1 MDQKLSPSSAVLYR
15 PRLDSLS
22 DPISRGKDAIA
33 EAANGAAKTA
43 GSDLQAI
50 RDDLNSLKDTLSR
63 FMSQASDE
71 ALKSARQVTS
81 NVAGQVSD
89 VASDLANRG
98 SQLASSAGDQAK
110 TFANE
115 LEEHGP
121 SQSPRCAGGRGSRRR
136 IDRRH
141 GTAKLMLF
149 KILKLF
155 GLDVPAKVAAAKSMI
170 EQRVEEVTD
179 YAKQVTQT
187 AAVIAA
193 LSAVAGVLVA
203 MAVGVGLFA
212 LYRAVA
218 ESYGVNAGLG
228 VVAGILIVAALIL
241 LLIARTK
248 GQSLPNRHIFEPLR
262 PDSLSAAPAV
272 AAPSLAHAPSPASFE
287 GVPAV
292 SAGDLIEPLAF
303 LLGRYLKYP
312 ALGHPVLDELVGN
325 LRNTARGTANE
336 AFERAANLVR
346 YGDRGQLFMLLG
358 GAAVAGW
365 VLARQSPDE
374 RLNDATPAR

>member
-1 MDQKLSPSSAVLYR
+1 
-15 PRLDSLS
+15 
-22 DPISRGKDAIA
+22 
-33 EAANGAAKTA
+33 
-43 GSDLQAI
+43 
-50 RDDLNSLKDTLSR
+50 
-63 FMSQASDE
+63 
-71 ALKSARQVTS
+71 
-81 NVAGQVSD
+81 
-89 VASDLANRG
+89 
-98 SQLASSAGDQAK
+98 
-110 TFANE
+110 
-115 LEEHGP
+115 
-121 SQSPRCAGGRGSRRR
+121 
-136 IDRRH
+136 
-141 GTAKLMLF
+141 MLF
-149 KILKLF
+149 NILKLF

-179 YAKQVTQT
+179 YAKQATQA

-228 VVAGILIVAALIL
+228 VVAGILIVATLIL

-248 GQSLPNRHIFEPLR
+248 GQSLSNRHIFEPLR
-262 PDSLSAAPAV
+262 PLATAAPSAAAPAV

-312 ALGHPVLDELVGN
+312 VLGHPMLDELVGN
-325 LRNTARGTANE
+325 LRNTARGTADE
-336 AFERAANLVR
+336 AVERAANLLR
-346 YGDRGQLFMLLG
+346 YGDRRQLFMLLG
-358 GAAVAGW
+358 GAAFAGW

-374 RLNDATPAR
+374 RLHDATPVD

>member
-1 MDQKLSPSSAVLYR
+1 
-15 PRLDSLS
+15 
-22 DPISRGKDAIA
+22 
-33 EAANGAAKTA
+33 
-43 GSDLQAI
+43 
-50 RDDLNSLKDTLSR
+50 
-63 FMSQASDE
+63 
-71 ALKSARQVTS
+71 
-81 NVAGQVSD
+81 
-89 VASDLANRG
+89 
-98 SQLASSAGDQAK
+98 
-110 TFANE
+110 
-115 LEEHGP
+115 
-121 SQSPRCAGGRGSRRR
+121 
-136 IDRRH
+136 
-141 GTAKLMLF
+141 MLF

-228 VVAGILIVAALIL
+228 VVAGISIVAALIL

-248 GQSLPNRHIFEPLR
+248 GQSLSNRHIFEPLR
-262 PDSLSAAPAV
+262 PLATAAPSAAAPAV
-272 AAPSLAHAPSPASFE
+272 AAPSPAHAPSPASFA

-292 SAGDLIEPLAF
+292 SAGDLIEPLGF

-312 ALGHPVLDELVGN
+312 ALGRPVLDELVGN
-325 LRNTARGTANE
+325 LRNTARGTADE
-336 AFERAANLVR
+336 AVERAANLLR
-346 YGDRGQLFMLLG
+346 YGDRRQLFMLLG
-358 GAAVAGW
+358 GAAFAGW

-374 RLNDATPAR
+374 RLHDATPVG

>member
-1 MDQKLSPSSAVLYR
+1 
-15 PRLDSLS
+15 
-22 DPISRGKDAIA
+22 
-33 EAANGAAKTA
+33 
-43 GSDLQAI
+43 
-50 RDDLNSLKDTLSR
+50 
-63 FMSQASDE
+63 
-71 ALKSARQVTS
+71 
-81 NVAGQVSD
+81 
-89 VASDLANRG
+89 
-98 SQLASSAGDQAK
+98 
-110 TFANE
+110 
-115 LEEHGP
+115 
-121 SQSPRCAGGRGSRRR
+121 
-136 IDRRH
+136 
-141 GTAKLMLF
+141 MLF

-187 AAVIAA
+187 TAVIAA

-228 VVAGILIVAALIL
+228 VVAGILIAAALIL
-241 LLIARTK
+241 LLVARTK
-248 GQSLPNRHIFEPLR
+248 GQSLSNRHIFKPLR
-262 PDSLSAAPAV
+262 PLATEAASAPAPAL
-272 AAPSLAHAPSPASFE
+272 AAPSLAEAPPPASFA
-287 GVPAV
+287 GAPAV

-325 LRNTARGTANE
+325 LRNTARGTADE
-336 AFERAANLVR
+336 AAERAANLVR
-346 YGDRGQLFMLLG
+346 YGDRSQLLILLG
-358 GAAVAGW
+358 GAAFAGW

-374 RLNDATPAR
+374 RLHDATPAG

>member
-1 MDQKLSPSSAVLYR
+1 
-15 PRLDSLS
+15 
-22 DPISRGKDAIA
+22 
-33 EAANGAAKTA
+33 
-43 GSDLQAI
+43 
-50 RDDLNSLKDTLSR
+50 
-63 FMSQASDE
+63 
-71 ALKSARQVTS
+71 
-81 NVAGQVSD
+81 
-89 VASDLANRG
+89 
-98 SQLASSAGDQAK
+98 
-110 TFANE
+110 
-115 LEEHGP
+115 
-121 SQSPRCAGGRGSRRR
+121 
-136 IDRRH
+136 
-141 GTAKLMLF
+141 MLF
-149 KILKLF
+149 NILKLI

-179 YAKQVTQT
+179 YAKQATQA

-248 GQSLPNRHIFEPLR
+248 GQSLSNRHIFEPLR
-262 PDSLSAAPAV
+262 PLATAAPSAAAPAV

-303 LLGRYLKYP
+303 LLRRYLKYP
-312 ALGHPVLDELVGN
+312 ALGHPMLDELVGN
-325 LRNTARGTANE
+325 LRNTARGTADE
-336 AFERAANLVR
+336 AVERAANLLR
-346 YGDRGQLFMLLG
+346 YGDRRQLFMLLG
-358 GAAVAGW
+358 GAAVVGW

-374 RLNDATPAR
+374 RLHDATPVG

>member
-1 MDQKLSPSSAVLYR
+1 
-15 PRLDSLS
+15 
-22 DPISRGKDAIA
+22 
-33 EAANGAAKTA
+33 
-43 GSDLQAI
+43 
-50 RDDLNSLKDTLSR
+50 
-63 FMSQASDE
+63 
-71 ALKSARQVTS
+71 
-81 NVAGQVSD
+81 
-89 VASDLANRG
+89 
-98 SQLASSAGDQAK
+98 
-110 TFANE
+110 
-115 LEEHGP
+115 
-121 SQSPRCAGGRGSRRR
+121 
-136 IDRRH
+136 
-141 GTAKLMLF
+141 MLF

-155 GLDVPAKVAAAKSMI
+155 GLDVPAKVAAAKWMI

-228 VVAGILIVAALIL
+228 VVAGILVVAALIL
-241 LLIARTK
+241 LLMARTK
-248 GQSLPNRHIFEPLR
+248 GQSLSNRHIFEPLR
-262 PDSLSAAPAV
+262 PPAT
-272 AAPSLAHAPSPASFE
+272 AAPSAAAPHAPPPASFA
-287 GVPAV
+287 GVSVV
-292 SAGDLIEPLAF
+292 SAGDLVEPLAF

-325 LRNTARGTANE
+325 LRNTARGTADE
-336 AFERAANLVR
+336 AVERAADLLR

-365 VLARQSPDE
+365 MLARQSPDE
-374 RLNDATPAR
+374 RLHNAAPAG